1 MPDLGCLCVAGSGD
15 KPYPKPYPEIRNS
28 YRTER
33 FSEDLTEPNVYVGM
47 IALAIVAP
55 RVAVFGYLVVAIVAL
70 LRTRGDTA
78 AAGTATRT

>member
-1 MPDLGCLCVAGSGD
+1 
-15 KPYPKPYPEIRNS
+15 
-28 YRTER
+28 
-33 FSEDLTEPNVYVGM
+33 M

-70 LRTRGDTA
+70 LRTRGDIA